1 MTTAL
6 QTPQRRS
13 RSKLQDASLVNGPM
27 LLLRSIRGFSSNR
40 SMLWLATVPLA
51 LFGLGIF
58 NLSAHA
64 ADLPELN
71 AAFLANNLWLLIAT
85 IIVIF
90 MNAGFAMVEA
100 GMCRSKNAVNI
111 LAKNLFVFALAVT
124 SYWFIGYSLMYG
136 GSVADGWLYF
146 GGLFFDPTVTAD
158 MVTDAGLVPTVDFL
172 FQSAFAGTAATIVSG
187 LVAERVKFG
196 EFVVFAIVLTAF
208 IYPIAGSWKWNGGWL
223 DSLGFV
229 DFAGSSI
236 VHSVG
241 AWAGLV
247 GAMLLGPRIGK
258 YSDGKPQA
266 MPGHNMA
273 IATLG
278 ALVLWIGWYGFNP
291 GSQLA
296 MDQWVPYVAVTTT
309 LAAAAG
315 AIGATIVS
323 TLTSGKPDLTMI
335 INGILAGLVSITA
348 GCGDMTLAGAWFAGL
363 VGGIIVVFSVAALD
377 AAEIDDPVGA
387 FSVHGVCGVWGT
399 VVIGLWGTAVQG
411 DGAGMGLFN
420 GGGITLLLVQ
430 ALGAAAYAIWTLVTC
445 WIAWSV
451 IGGLFGGIRVSEEEE
466 TQGLDIGE
474 HGMEAYP
481 DFASAK

>member
-13 RSKLQDASLVNGPM
+13 RPKLQDASLVNGPM

-85 IIVIF
+85 VLVIF

-146 GGLFFDPTVTAD
+146 GGLFFDPTVTSD
-158 MVTDAGLVPTVDFL
+158 MVTDAALVPTVDFL

-223 DSLGFV
+223 DSLGFI

-258 YSDGKPQA
+258 FSNGKPQA

-315 AIGATIVS
+315 AIGATVVS

-348 GCGDMTLAGAWFAGL
+348 GCGDMTLAGSWFAGL
-363 VGGIIVVFSVAALD
+363 VGGIIVVFSVSALD

-399 VVIGLWGTAVQG
+399 IVIGLWGTAVQG
-411 DGAGMGLFN
+411 DGAGLGLFN
-420 GGGITLLLVQ
+420 GGGFNLLFVQ

-466 TQGLDIGE
+466 IQGLDIGE

>member
-13 RSKLQDASLVNGPM
+13 RSRLQDASLVNGPM

-85 IIVIF
+85 ILVIF

-196 EFVVFAIVLTAF
+196 EFVVFAVVLTAF

-451 IGGLFGGIRVSEEEE
+451 IGGLFGGIRVSEEV
-466 TQGLDIGE
+466 
-474 HGMEAYP
+474 
-481 DFASAK
+481 SKKN

>member
-85 IIVIF
+85 ILVIF

-196 EFVVFAIVLTAF
+196 EFVVFAVVLTAF

-258 YSDGKPQA
+258 YTDGKPQA

>member
-85 IIVIF
+85 ILVIF

-399 VVIGLWGTAVQG
+399 LVIGLWGTAVQG

-445 WIAWSV
+445 WIAWSI